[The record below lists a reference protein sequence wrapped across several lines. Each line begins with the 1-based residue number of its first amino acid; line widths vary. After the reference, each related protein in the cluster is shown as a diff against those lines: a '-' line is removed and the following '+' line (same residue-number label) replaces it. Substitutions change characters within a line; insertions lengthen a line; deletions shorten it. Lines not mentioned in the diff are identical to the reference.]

1 MVEENTEEPRI
12 EDGRAGIAL
21 CWWKRRALRRGHG
34 SWYSSV
40 GVAPALRVRVQPL
53 EAFKKS
59 VEFLQLSSRLNRSTC
74 TKPSPSC
81 TVEDTQKVET
91 TQTSIIVLLEIECGM
106 NKEWNIIRNIVVQQ

>member
-12 EDGRAGIAL
+12 EDGRGGIAL

-40 GVAPALRVRVQPL
+40 GVGPALRVSVQPL

-59 VEFLQLSSRLNRSTC
+59 VEFLQLSSRPNRSTC
-74 TKPSPSC
+74 TDLLAQNHLQAALLKIAKRWKRPKHPPLFC
-81 TVEDTQKVET
+81 WKLNVE
-91 TQTSIIVLLEIECGM
+91 
-106 NKEWNIIRNIVVQQ
+106 